1 MRQIA
6 EGPESATAPAQKGDH
21 AHALVSPRH
30 RRLDQ
35 IGRLPAGTEKQ
46 EDIPWPAERL
56 HRTRKYILEPKVVA
70 HTSEVRGLGEGHHGV
85 GAAVLAEAAGPFL
98 GKVHG
103 IRQAAPIPGNKD
115 FMAGLQALGKGLGD
129 GREFLQSSR
138 IGPPRL
144 QERFRIRQGLR
155 KVPFHAFGFTSYGRG
170 GAVRSRPHLM
180 FRWLGFLFVGLCGV
194 ANAQE
199 LLPTPQEMT
208 RTRQIAPV
216 HMRLNVKSTDFPV
229 QTQAFRQ
236 DWLVQSAAGAPHLT
250 LMKDPTLPEEG
261 YRIEFGG
268 TIEVRASTPTGA
280 AWGLQTLGQLL
291 ASGTNTAVVTDTP
304 DTPFRCVMIDVARRY
319 HSISTLKRLVR
330 WAALAKVRFVQLH
343 LTDDQNWMLPSSVL
357 PGIDKLNTHQRPAYT
372 RAEMEELQAF
382 ATARGVTIIP
392 EVEFPGH
399 AAILCKYDPAKYRLV
414 GSASENCINF
424 GSEAVRQTCRDILA
438 ETAAIFKDSPSI
450 HFGGDEAWYPDADK
464 DPQFR
469 ATMDRLGPGADAN
482 RVFIDFVGDMAQEV
496 VKQGKTP
503 LVWEGFPRSDFAKQ
517 RIPAETVVI
526 AWENHYYPATQL
538 VEDGFKVINAGWDPY
553 YVVNHYP
560 WDAYTLVPLARL
572 YNHDPDVFGIVAWN
586 DPALSAAKIG
596 PGLYGSLMPWW
607 EGHEWNTLAV
617 MPERILAFGCRLW
630 NRNGES
636 GYLGFRRRARHWLG
650 AVARASQPFGL
661 VIEGTRAEN
670 SEQFTTAAR
679 LSARPQAG
687 LQFGFRTDTRVPT
700 AADFQESVT
709 LDQSGVVT
717 VQAFRDGAPV
727 GEAAFVRLN
736 KVTEVPNLA
745 RGAKA
750 WSSAPTD
757 PQFAADLVTD
767 GVADDIGS
775 FWMCYPLPADLT
787 VDLGRAVEARR
798 VEIVAFYAAGSAL
811 QYRVQVSADGLTW
824 EEVADASANTTG
836 AKAEGYVHRFSPRP
850 VRYVRV
856 QALRSLQ
863 HPSTMPRIHEIRLFN
878 D

>member
-1 MRQIA
+1 
-6 EGPESATAPAQKGDH
+6 
-21 AHALVSPRH
+21 
-30 RRLDQ
+30 
-35 IGRLPAGTEKQ
+35 
-46 EDIPWPAERL
+46 
-56 HRTRKYILEPKVVA
+56 
-70 HTSEVRGLGEGHHGV
+70 
-85 GAAVLAEAAGPFL
+85 
-98 GKVHG
+98 
-103 IRQAAPIPGNKD
+103 
-115 FMAGLQALGKGLGD
+115 MA
-129 GREFLQSSR
+129 S
-138 IGPPRL
+138 
-144 QERFRIRQGLR
+144 
-155 KVPFHAFGFTSYGRG
+155 
-170 GAVRSRPHLM
+170 
-180 FRWLGFLFVGLCGV
+180 
-194 ANAQE
+194 AQE
-199 LLPTPQEMT
+199 LLPTPQAIT
-208 RTRQIAPV
+208 RTRQFAPV
-216 HMRLNVKSTDFPV
+216 NVRLNVKSTDFPV
-229 QTQAFRQ
+229 QTKAFRQ
-236 DWLVQSAAGAPHLT
+236 DWSVASAAGAPQLT
-250 LMKDPTLPEEG
+250 LKRDPSLPEEG

-268 TIEVRASTPTGA
+268 AIEVRASTPTGA

-291 ASGTNTAVVTDTP
+291 ASGTKSAVVTDAP

-330 WAALAKVRFVQLH
+330 WAALGKVRFIQLH
-343 LTDDQNWMLPSSVL
+343 LTDDQNWMLPSTVV
-357 PGIDKLNTHQRPAYT
+357 PGIDKLNSHQRPAYT
-372 RAEMEELQAF
+372 RAELEELQAF
-382 ATARGVTIIP
+382 ATARGVTLIP

-399 AAILCKYDPAKYRLV
+399 AAILCQYDPAKFRLA

-424 GSEAVRQTCRDILA
+424 GSEAVRKTCRDILA
-438 ETAAIFKDSPSI
+438 ETAAIFKDSPYI

-469 ATMDRLGPGADAN
+469 AAMDRLGPGADAN

-496 VKQGKTP
+496 VKLGKTP

-517 RIPAETVVI
+517 RIPSETVVI
-526 AWENHYYPATQL
+526 AWENHYYPATHL

-586 DPALSAAKIG
+586 DLEQSAAKIG

-630 NRNGES
+630 NREGES
-636 GYLGFRRRARHWLG
+636 GYLGFRRRARHWLTSVDRVSHPFEVHLEG
-650 AVARASQPFGL
+650 VRSQNP
-661 VIEGTRAEN
+661 
-670 SEQFTTAAR
+670 EQFTDFVHVRATPA
-679 LSARPQAG
+679 PG
-687 LQFGFRTDTRVPT
+687 LEIRMSTDERVPT
-700 AADFQESVT
+700 IFDGGREARLEFSGIVT
-709 LDQSGVVT
+709 I
-717 VQAFRDGAPV
+717 QAFRGGEPV
-727 GEAAFVRLN
+727 GEAALLRLN

-750 WSSAPTD
+750 WSSAHTD

-775 FWMCYPLPADLT
+775 FWMCYPLPADLK

-811 QYRVQVSADGLTW
+811 QYRVQVSTDGLTW
-824 EEVADASANTTG
+824 EEVADASANSTG
-836 AKAEGYVHRFSPRP
+836 ATAEGYVHRFSPRP

-856 QALRSLQ
+856 QDLRSLQ

>member
-1 MRQIA
+1 
-6 EGPESATAPAQKGDH
+6 
-21 AHALVSPRH
+21 
-30 RRLDQ
+30 
-35 IGRLPAGTEKQ
+35 
-46 EDIPWPAERL
+46 
-56 HRTRKYILEPKVVA
+56 
-70 HTSEVRGLGEGHHGV
+70 
-85 GAAVLAEAAGPFL
+85 
-98 GKVHG
+98 
-103 IRQAAPIPGNKD
+103 
-115 FMAGLQALGKGLGD
+115 
-129 GREFLQSSR
+129 
-138 IGPPRL
+138 
-144 QERFRIRQGLR
+144 
-155 KVPFHAFGFTSYGRG
+155 
-170 GAVRSRPHLM
+170 M
-180 FRWLGFLFVGLCGV
+180 FRWLGFLWVGLCAV
-194 ANAQE
+194 ASAQE
-199 LLPTPQEMT
+199 MLPTPQEMT
-208 RTRQIAPV
+208 RTRLIAPARV
-216 HMRLNVKSTDFPV
+216 RLNVKSTDFPV

-236 DWLVQSAAGAPHLT
+236 DWSVACAAGAPQLT
-250 LMKDPTLPEEG
+250 LRKDPTLPEEG
-261 YRIEFGG
+261 YCIVLGDEIRV
-268 TIEVRASTPTGA
+268 TASTPTGA

-291 ASGTNTAVVTDTP
+291 ASGTKSAVVTDAP

-330 WAALAKVRFVQLH
+330 WAALGKVRFIQLH
-343 LTDDQNWMLPSSVL
+343 LTDDQNWMLPSTVV
-357 PGIDKLNTHQRPAYT
+357 PGIDKLNTHGRPAYT
-372 RAEMEELQAF
+372 RAELEELQAF
-382 ATARGVTIIP
+382 ATARGVTLIP

-399 AAILCKYDPAKYRLV
+399 AAILCKYDPVKYRLV

-424 GSEAVRQTCRDILA
+424 GSEAVRKTCRDIFA
-438 ETAAIFKDSPSI
+438 ETAAIFKDSPYI

-469 ATMDRLGPGADAN
+469 AAMDRLGPGADPN

-586 DPALSAAKIG
+586 DPAQRAAKIG

-607 EGHEWNTLAV
+607 EGHEWNTLAL

-630 NRNGES
+630 NREGES

-650 AVARASQPFGL
+650 AVDRVSHPFKVHLEGVRAQN
-661 VIEGTRAEN
+661 R
-670 SEQFTTAAR
+670 EQFTDFVHVRATPA
-679 LSARPQAG
+679 PG
-687 LQFGFRTDTRVPT
+687 LEIRMSTDERVPT
-700 AADFQESVT
+700 IYDGGREARLEFSGIVT
-709 LDQSGVVT
+709 I
-717 VQAFRDGAPV
+717 QAFRSGEPV
-727 GEAAFVRLN
+727 GEAALLRLN

-757 PQFAADLVTD
+757 PQFSADLVTD

-824 EEVADASANTTG
+824 EEVADASANTAG
-836 AKAEGYVHRFSPRP
+836 ATARGYVHRFSPRP

-863 HPSTMPRIHEIRLFN
+863 HPSTMPRIHEIRVFN

>member
-1 MRQIA
+1 
-6 EGPESATAPAQKGDH
+6 
-21 AHALVSPRH
+21 
-30 RRLDQ
+30 
-35 IGRLPAGTEKQ
+35 
-46 EDIPWPAERL
+46 
-56 HRTRKYILEPKVVA
+56 
-70 HTSEVRGLGEGHHGV
+70 
-85 GAAVLAEAAGPFL
+85 
-98 GKVHG
+98 
-103 IRQAAPIPGNKD
+103 
-115 FMAGLQALGKGLGD
+115 
-129 GREFLQSSR
+129 
-138 IGPPRL
+138 
-144 QERFRIRQGLR
+144 
-155 KVPFHAFGFTSYGRG
+155 
-170 GAVRSRPHLM
+170 M
-180 FRWLGFLFVGLCGV
+180 FRWLSFLLVGLCGG
-194 ANAQE
+194 ASAQE

-208 RTRQIAPV
+208 RTRQIAPGSV
-216 HMRLNVKSTDFPV
+216 RLNVKSTDFPV

-236 DWLVQSAAGAPHLT
+236 DWLVASSPNAPQLT
-250 LMKDPTLPEEG
+250 LAKDPSLPEEG

-268 TIEVRASTPTGA
+268 AIVVRASTPTGA

-291 ASGTNTAVVTDTP
+291 ASGTKSAVVTDAP

-330 WAALAKVRFVQLH
+330 WAALGKVRFVQLH
-343 LTDDQNWMLPSSVL
+343 LTDDQNWMLPSSVV
-357 PGIDKLNTHQRPAYT
+357 PGIDKLNTHGRPAYT
-372 RAEMEELQAF
+372 RAELEELQAF
-382 ATARGVTIIP
+382 ATARGVTLIP

-399 AAILCKYDPAKYRLV
+399 AAILCKYDPAKYRLA

-424 GSEAVRQTCRDILA
+424 GSEAVRKTCRDILA
-438 ETAAIFKDSPSI
+438 ETAAIFKDSPYV

-469 ATMDRLGPGADAN
+469 AAMDRLGPGADAN
-482 RVFIDFVGDMAQEV
+482 RVFIDFVGEMAQEV

-503 LVWEGFPRSDFAKQ
+503 LVWEGFPRSDFAKE

-586 DPALSAAKIG
+586 DPAQSASKIG

-630 NRNGES
+630 NREGES
-636 GYLGFRRRARHWLG
+636 GYLGFRRRARYWLG
-650 AVARASQPFGL
+650 AVDRVSHPFKVHLEGVRAQN
-661 VIEGTRAEN
+661 R
-670 SEQFTTAAR
+670 EQFTDFVHVRATPAPGLEIRMSTDESVPTIYDGGREAR
-679 LSARPQAG
+679 LEFSG
-687 LQFGFRTDTRVPT
+687 I
-700 AADFQESVT
+700 VT
-709 LDQSGVVT
+709 I
-717 VQAFRDGAPV
+717 QAFRSGEPV
-727 GEAAFVRLN
+727 GEAALLRLN

-757 PQFAADLVTD
+757 PQFSADLVTD

-787 VDLGRAVEARR
+787 VDLGRAVETRR

-811 QYRVQVSADGLTW
+811 QYRVQASTDGLTW
-824 EEVADASANTTG
+824 EDVADASANTAG
-836 AKAEGYVHRFSPRP
+836 ATAEGYVHRFSPRP

-856 QALRSLQ
+856 KVLRSLQ
-863 HPSTMPRIHEIRLFN
+863 HPSTMPRIHEIRVFN

>member
-1 MRQIA
+1 
-6 EGPESATAPAQKGDH
+6 
-21 AHALVSPRH
+21 
-30 RRLDQ
+30 
-35 IGRLPAGTEKQ
+35 
-46 EDIPWPAERL
+46 
-56 HRTRKYILEPKVVA
+56 
-70 HTSEVRGLGEGHHGV
+70 
-85 GAAVLAEAAGPFL
+85 
-98 GKVHG
+98 
-103 IRQAAPIPGNKD
+103 
-115 FMAGLQALGKGLGD
+115 
-129 GREFLQSSR
+129 
-138 IGPPRL
+138 
-144 QERFRIRQGLR
+144 
-155 KVPFHAFGFTSYGRG
+155 
-170 GAVRSRPHLM
+170 M
-180 FRWLGFLFVGLCGV
+180 FRWLGFLLVGLCAV
-194 ANAQE
+194 ASAQE
-199 LLPTPQEMT
+199 LLPTPREMT
-208 RTRQIAPV
+208 RTRQIAPGSV
-216 HMRLNVKSTDFPV
+216 RLNMKSTDFPV

-236 DWLVQSAAGAPHLT
+236 DWSVASAAGAPQLI
-250 LMKDPTLPEEG
+250 LMKDPSLPEEG

-268 TIEVRASTPTGA
+268 AIVVRASTPTGA

-291 ASGTNTAVVTDTP
+291 ASGTKSAVVTDAP

-330 WAALAKVRFVQLH
+330 WAALGKVRFIQLH
-343 LTDDQNWMLPSSVL
+343 LTDDQNWMLPSTVV
-357 PGIDKLNTHQRPAYT
+357 PEIDKLNTHGRPAYT
-372 RAEMEELQAF
+372 RTELEELQAF
-382 ATARGVTIIP
+382 ATARGVTLIP

-424 GSEAVRQTCRDILA
+424 GSEAVRKTCRDILA
-438 ETAAIFKDSPSI
+438 ETAAIFKDSPYI

-469 ATMDRLGPGADAN
+469 AAMDRLGPGADAN

-560 WDAYTLVPLARL
+560 WDAYTLVPLERL
-572 YNHDPDVFGIVAWN
+572 YNHDPDVFGIVAWS
-586 DPALSAAKIG
+586 DPSQGASKIG

-617 MPERILAFGCRLW
+617 MPERMLAFGCRLW
-630 NRNGES
+630 NREGES
-636 GYLGFRRRARHWLG
+636 GYLGFRRRARHWL
-650 AVARASQPFGL
+650 AQVDRASQPFEL
-661 VIEGTRAEN
+661 IVDGTRPEN
-670 SEQFTTAAR
+670 PEQFTSQAR
-679 LSARPQAG
+679 VAARPQVGMTFA
-687 LQFGFRTDTRVPT
+687 FRTDTKVPT
-700 AADFQESVT
+700 LDDVKDSVT
-709 LDQSGVVT
+709 LAESGVVT
-717 VQAFRDGAPV
+717 AQAFRDGRPV

-736 KVTEVPNLA
+736 RVTEVPNLA
-745 RGAKA
+745 RGAKV
-750 WSSAPTD
+750 WSSVSTD

-767 GVADDIGS
+767 GVADDTGS

-787 VDLGRAVEARR
+787 LDLNRVVEARR
-798 VEIVAFYAAGSAL
+798 IEVVAFYAAGSAL
-811 QYRVQVSADGLTW
+811 QYRVQVSTDGINWT
-824 EEVADASANTTG
+824 EVADASANEE
-836 AKAEGYVHRFSPRP
+836 AARPEGYAHRFAPRP

-863 HPSTMPRIHEIRLFN
+863 HPRTMPRIHEIRVFN